1 MSFNQPW
8 HVKRG
13 MDRPAGEIRRSTCL
27 RSIGLLREESRPD
40 LLQLGDDL
48 CTVGRCFYRSTGCPA
63 SHEEEPRIKCTV
75 APKANQT
82 MNVLE
87 VESMAADREFM
98 ISRHIRW
105 VLNIDGAVL
114 LDTRSGSMFSVNA
127 TGGLM
132 WKYIVEGYRREDIVR
147 TVSGEYGVEREQ
159 VVVDLDIFLA
169 DLEGKHLLDRVSSKE
184 VSERTANGVPQP

>member
-1 MSFNQPW
+1 
-8 HVKRG
+8 
-13 MDRPAGEIRRSTCL
+13 
-27 RSIGLLREESRPD
+27 
-40 LLQLGDDL
+40 
-48 CTVGRCFYRSTGCPA
+48 
-63 SHEEEPRIKCTV
+63 
-75 APKANQT
+75 
-82 MNVLE
+82 
-87 VESMAADREFM
+87 MAADREFM